1 MPTFAWSVSL
11 SPTWLALCVLSTIH
25 LQHPKQNC
33 FILYSLSPGQ
43 EDCPGEGNGYLLQY
57 SCLENPIDKGVWQAR
72 VHGITRARHNWVTN
86 TFTFRI
92 KNVSPASAYR
102 DFCLALV
109 GKKTLTHLALEGSV
123 HGDKMLL
130 LLLCEV
136 LKHPRCNLQYLRWVL
151 CHCCPQREKD
161 AVSSEQNRGLPY
173 WSGTMLNRGAY
184 SQILTEYRW
193 YVSQ

>member
-1 MPTFAWSVSL
+1 MSPCPRLDLRSVFSAPSIYNTQNRTASFYIPYPWVRKTALEKGMATYSSILAW
-11 SPTWLALCVLSTIH
+11 
-25 LQHPKQNC
+25 
-33 FILYSLSPGQ
+33 
-43 EDCPGEGNGYLLQY
+43 
-57 SCLENPIDKGVWQAR
+57 ENPIDKGVWQAQ
-72 VHGITRARHNWVTN
+72 VHGIAGARHNWVTN

-151 CHCCPQREKD
+151 CHCCPQHEKD
-161 AVSSEQNRGLPY
+161 AVSSEQNRGLPC
-173 WSGTMLNRGAY
+173 WLGTMLNRGAY
-184 SQILTEYRW
+184 SQILTEYQW